1 VVEKLTVRSVDMQ
14 VLLPK
19 IQEIGK
25 NQQVQNQQDQSQ
37 QQQFAAQMQKQ
48 AELQKHRVQNS
59 PKSEGHKIDV
69 ESEKKGHQQKKR
81 HSDEDK
87 KQEHVEGETGVKDP
101 SKGNLLDI
109 KI

>member
-1 VVEKLTVRSVDMQ
+1 MTVRSVDMQ

-37 QQQFAAQMQKQ
+37 QQQFASQMQKQ
-48 AELQKHRVQNS
+48 TEKQKHQVQNS
-59 PKSEGHKIDV
+59 LKPEGNKITAGN
-69 ESEKKGHQQKKR
+69 EQGKQQQKQKP
-81 HSDEDK
+81 
-87 KQEHVEGETGVKDP
+87 QEEGARDNLEEETGVKDP
-101 SKGNLLDI
+101 DKGNLLDI

>member
-1 VVEKLTVRSVDMQ
+1 MTVRSVDMQ

-25 NQQVQNQQDQSQ
+25 NQQIQNQQDQSQ

-48 AELQKHRVQNS
+48 TEQQKHQVQTS
-59 PKSEGHKIDV
+59 LKPEGSKID
-69 ESEKKGHQQKKR
+69 SGDGKDKQQKKR
-81 HSDEDK
+81 QGHKEED
-87 KQEHVEGETGVKDP
+87 QENLEGEIGVKDP